1 MNTRIRNL
9 LLTTTVL
16 AALVLGAGLITAQEH
31 GGGAGEEKSESVY
44 RQRGIPVPAVGME
57 LMLLAS
63 EATGL
68 TPEELNNAMRE
79 GDTIAGLIEANGGDV
94 EAFVTEA
101 TDLVTSR
108 MVAQMRARI
117 EALVYGEFKSPAE
130 GRGGE
135 GAGEHGGRGRGEGA
149 REHGAGAGEGGPGPG
164 EESGATY
171 TLDETFDTVRNG
183 VRLVMSWDANAEAFV
198 GVVENVTDATI
209 PAVRVEVHLSNGVE
223 LGPTPRADLAPGET
237 RAVELSAAGITGFDG
252 WTPHAEM
259 GAGDSGGGEGA
270 GEHGASGEGGEGGG
284 EHGGR
289 GEGGSG

>member
-9 LLTTTVL
+9 LLTTTLLVAL
-16 AALVLGAGLITAQEH
+16 APGAGMITAQEH
-31 GGGAGEEKSESVY
+31 GGGGGEEKLESGY
-44 RQRGIPVPAVGME
+44 RQRGFAGPATGME
-57 LMLLAS
+57 MTLLAS

-68 TPEELNNAMRE
+68 TPLELNDAMRA
-79 GDTIAGLIEANGGDV
+79 GNTIASLIVANGGDV

-117 EALVYGEFKSPAE
+117 EALVYGEFMSPAE

-135 GAGEHGGRGRGEGA
+135 GAGEHGA
-149 REHGAGAGEGGPGPG
+149 SAGEGGPGPG

-183 VRLVMSWDANAEAFV
+183 VRLVMNWDANAEAFV
-198 GVVENVTDATI
+198 GVVENVTNATI

-270 GEHGASGEGGEGGG
+270 GEHAAEGSGGEGAG
-284 EHGGR
+284 EHGS
-289 GEGGSG
+289 EGGSG